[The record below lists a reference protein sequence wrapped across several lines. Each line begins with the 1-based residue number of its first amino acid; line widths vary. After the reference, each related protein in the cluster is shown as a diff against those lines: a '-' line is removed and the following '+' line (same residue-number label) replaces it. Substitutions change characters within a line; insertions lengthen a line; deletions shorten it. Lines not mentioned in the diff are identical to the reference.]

1 MWKTNRVHCYLNHR
15 IIPKNQHVINLVY
28 TRLGCPV
35 LAKHAITMFYLFLTN
50 RIKVMHRYKFCQLI
64 YGSCMLMDD
73 CVKIGEINSISLLVN
88 PICYVMSALYVT
100 GSISDVKPF
109 HNERHTE
116 LDSKHVISV
125 SWVYIIAIS
134 WQTITYITFFPVWW
148 PSNTAKLNVRRQKC
162 WRDTACKRNIL

>member
-88 PICYVMSALYVT
+88 PICYVSTLCNGINQRCKSVT
-100 GSISDVKPF
+100 SYLMIRPF

-125 SWVYIIAIS
+125 SCVYIIAIS
-134 WQTITYITFFPVWW
+134 WQTITYITFLSSMV
-148 PSNTAKLNVRRQKC
+148 AQ
-162 WRDTACKRNIL
+162 